1 MEPWSIITM
10 LVAFGGGVF
19 GAALGGLW
27 SIFLCALLVLVG
39 SVLVM
44 AGGSDF
50 LLFQIALGP
59 VFGPHVG
66 GFTAGLAAA
75 SYAAGYKKNHPNQD
89 AKDILSP
96 LMDTSWDVLAIGGA
110 FSVLGHILAQLLPKI
125 PIINQFDIL
134 ALDIVITIII
144 ARFLFHKGEMP
155 WGKKESIE
163 KYGYLGNDDYKIAW
177 MPWMSQPAKL
187 FMLGIGVGT
196 MSTAMAAMVQKQLEP
211 LVANGT
217 ITAADSFVAALL
229 MAWALGLLSLLLLN
243 VGQGSIQKVPI
254 THSIAEL
261 SALAFLL
268 SGSLA
273 LGIIVG
279 IIAAYLTELA
289 ARMFWNHG
297 SNHIDPPAVA
307 IAFGT
312 LILSLLL
319 KPEFLN
325 FAQYL
330 K

>member
-144 ARFLFHKGEMP
+144 ARFLFHK
-155 WGKKESIE
+155 
-163 KYGYLGNDDYKIAW
+163 
-177 MPWMSQPAKL
+177 
-187 FMLGIGVGT
+187 
-196 MSTAMAAMVQKQLEP
+196 
-211 LVANGT
+211 
-217 ITAADSFVAALL
+217 
-229 MAWALGLLSLLLLN
+229 
-243 VGQGSIQKVPI
+243 
-254 THSIAEL
+254 
-261 SALAFLL
+261 
-268 SGSLA
+268 
-273 LGIIVG
+273 
-279 IIAAYLTELA
+279 
-289 ARMFWNHG
+289 
-297 SNHIDPPAVA
+297 A
-307 IAFGT
+307 IW
-312 LILSLLL
+312 
-319 KPEFLN
+319 
-325 FAQYL
+325 
-330 K
+330 